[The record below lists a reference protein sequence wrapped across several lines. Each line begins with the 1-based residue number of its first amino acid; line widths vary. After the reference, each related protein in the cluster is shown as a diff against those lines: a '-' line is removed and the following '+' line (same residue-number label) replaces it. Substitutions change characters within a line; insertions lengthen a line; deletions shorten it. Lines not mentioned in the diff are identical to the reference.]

1 MLPISAF
8 CRPIYTYGIG
18 LYTGQYFNIDNRLLV
33 LPIVACDICSANIS
47 ISEITLYCL
56 ILWILDIG
64 ICRVSAN
71 IRQYFTIILVSLI
84 RGLLNPQKPRYIFWV
99 NGWDLRLDFADFSV
113 RKHSRVWK
121 WSNSITESTKTKYLP
136 KRKEAKRKFPKRKVR
151 VKDIDCIWQLNENGH
166 PNLQCGIRINF
177 V

>member
-1 MLPISAF
+1 MSQPFGFGNRIS
-8 CRPIYTYGIG
+8 
-18 LYTGQYFNIDNRLLV
+18 V
-33 LPIVACDICSANIS
+33 LPLFARDMLSRHFRIQNNIS
-47 ISEITLYCL
+47 SD
-56 ILWILDIG
+56 LWILDIG

-99 NGWDLRLDFADFSV
+99 DGWDLRLDFADFSV

-121 WSNSITESTKTKYLP
+121 WSNSITESTITKYLP

-151 VKDIDCIWQLNENGH
+151 VKDIDSIWQLNENG
-166 PNLQCGIRINF
+166 PPYLQCGIRINF